1 MGSFAPHEA
10 VRPTILTVPGLGG
23 SGPSHWQTLWEASL
37 PGVVRADLGMWNTPH
52 RNSWVTK
59 LDEAI
64 RQAGAPVILVAHSL
78 GCLAVAW
85 WAQLSP
91 QPYGWPVAGA
101 LLVAPA
107 DVDRAGAPGELTA
120 LAPSPRTP
128 LPFPSLLAASTD
140 DPWITRDRA
149 HSLAA
154 EWGSHFVD
162 IGNAGHINAASGIG
176 LWPEGLELLDRV
188 VAAAGDGAGR
198 APGVGD
204 ARAILARRAEQP
216 RFAGAKAIGPWRSD
230 RASAL
235 SMDWHGRVE

>member
-1 MGSFAPHEA
+1 MGSFATHDA

-23 SGPSHWQTLWEASL
+23 SGPSHWQTLWEQSV
-37 PGVVRADLGMWNTPH
+37 PGVHRADLGMWNTPH

-64 RQAGAPVILVAHSL
+64 RHAEAPVILVAHSL

-107 DVDRAGAPGELTA
+107 DTDRPDACAELKA
-120 LAPSPRTP
+120 FAPSPRIP
-128 LPFPSLLAASTD
+128 LPFPSMVVASTD
-140 DPWITRDRA
+140 DPWITIDRA

-162 IGNAGHINAASGIG
+162 VGDTGHINAASGIG
-176 LWPEGLELLDRV
+176 RWPEGLDLLDRV
-188 VAAAGDGAGR
+188 IAAAGQDGR
-198 APGVGD
+198 PSLSPGD
-204 ARAILARRAEQP
+204 ARVLLTRSRDLDPPPVFGDRPVKTPLIARTQS
-216 RFAGAKAIGPWRSD
+216 G
-230 RASAL
+230 L
-235 SMDWHGRVE
+235 H